1 MVFTVLAAVDLGG
14 KCNFELLFHMLPT
27 ISELRQRIDEVMAKE
42 AALRRPPQAG
52 PFRIH
57 RAQVFDERMEMWV
70 DLVASSQLEDYCQVY
85 VFQKESP
92 WHKDTPGRIPPPVKP
107 VDGTPFGHARS
118 SSPPAYQDHAAPL
131 YADLPFREG
140 SGSPYAHSPQHVQP
154 EAEVS
159 NADKARAVYE
169 EMDTQKN
176 RAVTSVE
183 WGAFFERTRLCQD
196 NCLTAD
202 TLEDLFNQKADR
214 NEDGIVTFPEFQ
226 SFGELYPKTLESMY
240 YRLRKVE
247 QEKVRQDRLQ
257 SQYDQLVC
265 FAHLCKHTHTRA
277 HPRSTQEDA
286 QKRLDDSRQAALEA
300 ESEALDNQAKIDEAE
315 RDIESAREAEK
326 AAAEDKKAA
335 HDDTEAQRKK
345 VREARA
351 EEAAAKEE
359 VKKADA
365 AKRQAQRSVDVA
377 EKKREGQEKE
387 LEKLNRELEMLM
399 RRVEDKQK
407 EIEKQQTAIADTGR
421 AVEEAQQKAGQ
432 AEDPQAESAARE
444 RGDAAKAEDEELKR
458 FVDAEAEKTQQHR
471 ETQRSTAQA
480 QQQKSALEQQA
491 QQQKASEHQRKAAE
505 QRAEK
510 AVEDVRKA
518 VDASEAREAD
528 EDAKRFEEEEKENE
542 LVQMEV
548 RLREQREA
556 VEKKEQHL
564 RTYGYARPLSHVRHT
579 HTHTHTQCAP
589 RVQPGHRPC
598 RID

>member
-196 NCLTAD
+196 NCLTAE

-226 SFGELYPKTLESMY
+226 YFGELYPKTLESMY

-257 SQYDQLVC
+257 SQYDQL
-265 FAHLCKHTHTRA
+265 
-277 HPRSTQEDA
+277 EDA

-300 ESEALDNQAKIDEAE
+300 ESEALDNQSKIDEAE

-359 VKKADA
+359 VKKAEA

-377 EKKREGQEKE
+377 EKKREGQEKD

-407 EIEKQQTAIADTGR
+407 EIEKQQAAIADTGR

-432 AEDPQAESAARE
+432 AEDPQAESAAKE

-471 ETQRSTAQA
+471 ETQRATTHA

-510 AVEDVRKA
+510 AVEDIRKA
-518 VDASEAREAD
+518 VEASESHEAE
-528 EDAKRFEEEEKENE
+528 EDSKRFEEEEKENE

-564 RTYGYARPLSHVRHT
+564 RTAHREFSQDTGRAASMDRH
-579 HTHTHTQCAP
+579 
-589 RVQPGHRPC
+589 
-598 RID
+598 